1 MAEISATPTVS
12 SLVETELSIPVSFR
26 LFADVPP
33 GSNRDT
39 PVVVALHGY
48 AQDAAMIRDVA
59 RRLSPEGAILLAPE
73 GPFSTLAPGTESE
86 ATKKVGFHW
95 GVHPKAEWN
104 RGVHRAAVDAAI
116 SWALRNC
123 GDADRVSLVAF
134 SQPCSFNYRLALDPP
149 HGRPFR
155 AIVGICG
162 GLPGEWLAENAMPEG
177 TSASKR
183 TAVLHVSTKDDPFY
197 PAGKI
202 EPYGRHLAARF
213 GSAEHRL
220 YDGGHRIP
228 SAAADVIRAVLAAS
242 ATA

>member
-1 MAEISATPTVS
+1 
-12 SLVETELSIPVSFR
+12 
-26 LFADVPP
+26 
-33 GSNRDT
+33 
-39 PVVVALHGY
+39 
-48 AQDAAMIRDVA
+48 
-59 RRLSPEGAILLAPE
+59 
-73 GPFSTLAPGTESE
+73 
-86 ATKKVGFHW
+86 
-95 GVHPKAEWN
+95 
-104 RGVHRAAVDAAI
+104 
-116 SWALRNC
+116 
-123 GDADRVSLVAF
+123 
-134 SQPCSFNYRLALDPP
+134 CSFNYRLALDPP

-197 PAGKI
+197 PASKI

-213 GSAEHRL
+213 GRAEHRL

>member
-1 MAEISATPTVS
+1 MVEDAATPSVS
-12 SLVETELSIPVSFR
+12 SLVEAELSVPVSFR
-26 LFADVPP
+26 LLADLPP

-39 PVVVALHGY
+39 PIVVALHGY

-59 RRLSPEGAILLAPE
+59 RRLSPEGAILLVPE
-73 GPFSTLAPGTESE
+73 GPFSTLTPGTESE
-86 ATKKVGFHW
+86 ATKKIGFHW

-104 RGVHRAAVDAAI
+104 RGVHRAAVYSAI
-116 SWALRNC
+116 SWVLRSC

-162 GLPGEWLAENAMPEG
+162 GLPGEWLGENAMPEG
-177 TSASKR
+177 TGASKQ
-183 TAVLHVSTKDDPFY
+183 TTVLHVSTNDDPFY
-197 PAGKI
+197 PAAKI

-213 GSAEHRL
+213 RSAEHRL

-228 SAAADVIRAVLAAS
+228 SAAADAIRTVLAA
-242 ATA
+242 AAHA